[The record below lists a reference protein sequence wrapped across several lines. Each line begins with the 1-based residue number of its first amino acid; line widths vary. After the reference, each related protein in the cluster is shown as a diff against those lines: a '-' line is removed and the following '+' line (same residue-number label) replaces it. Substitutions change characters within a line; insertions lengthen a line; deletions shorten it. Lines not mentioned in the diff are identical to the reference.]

1 MFTEQVVIIKI
12 GDPNAPSKPPIP
24 IRTRRSELQ
33 QQQPSAFV
41 AYNSSSSRPSS
52 ASSATAV
59 HITGSGSRAPSI
71 DRERSTVTVATVR
84 SVGAGGVGGVLG
96 RPPPATLRR
105 YSVCGGLTPHSRTTG
120 LQSSTVTSSS
130 TVIRRM
136 MSSSSRDES
145 SSIIHNGLHAPPPSA
160 EVITTRSYH
169 DNAFEPI
176 SDKGLDQDSVSTLQ
190 VYNM

>member
-33 QQQPSAFV
+33 QPSAFV

-59 HITGSGSRAPSI
+59 HITGGGSRAPSI

-105 YSVCGGLTPHSRTTG
+105 YSVCGGLTPHSRSTG

-130 TVIRRM
+130 STVIRRM
-136 MSSSSRDES
+136 TSSSSRDES
-145 SSIIHNGLHAPPPSA
+145 SSIIHNGVHAPPPSA
-160 EVITTRSYH
+160 EVTTTRNYH

-190 VYNM
+190 VYM